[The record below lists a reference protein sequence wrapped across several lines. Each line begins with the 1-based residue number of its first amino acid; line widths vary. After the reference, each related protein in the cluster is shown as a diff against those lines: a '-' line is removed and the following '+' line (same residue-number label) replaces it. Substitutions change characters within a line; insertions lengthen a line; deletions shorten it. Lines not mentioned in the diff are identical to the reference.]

1 MKTVVEMLKKLGSR
15 NEKGQTVIEYIL
27 VIVLIALVLVIAF
40 NTGGVKKGIEDASK
54 EIGDGLSAVDVP
66 IGT

>member
-54 EIGDGLSAVDVP
+54 EIGDALSSVNVP
-66 IGT
+66 IS